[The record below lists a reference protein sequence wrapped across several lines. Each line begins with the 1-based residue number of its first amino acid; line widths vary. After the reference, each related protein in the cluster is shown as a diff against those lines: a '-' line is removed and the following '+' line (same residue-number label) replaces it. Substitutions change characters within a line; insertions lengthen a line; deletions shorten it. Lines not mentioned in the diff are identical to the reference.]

1 MSVEQLEAAV
11 VALGGLLSE
20 VVFLGGATVGL
31 WSTDPAA
38 RPARVTLD
46 VDVVAEVYSL
56 GDYERFQAAL
66 RARGFSEDIDS
77 GVICRWNGPGD
88 LVLDAVPADTRLAGM
103 SGRWLRP
110 AIEAATRYVLPS
122 GVTIRVVSPAWLLVL
137 KLEAFGD
144 RGADDPLE
152 SRDFEDLVL
161 LVDGREELLAEVG
174 RLSIQARDYGGGQL
188 TRVNSL
194 PDFDYGVEGALLG
207 PDGRARAL
215 EVTLPRLAELA
226 RD

>member
-1 MSVEQLEAAV
+1 MSVAQLEAAAS
-11 VALGGLLSE
+11 ALGDLLSE

-46 VDVVAEVYSL
+46 VDVVADVYTL

-103 SGRWLRP
+103 AGRWLRP
-110 AIEAATRYVLPS
+110 AVDAATQYELPS
-122 GVTIRVVSPAWLLVL
+122 GVTIRVVSPVWLLVL

-161 LVDGREELLAEVG
+161 LVDSREELLGEIG
-174 RLSIQARDYGGGQL
+174 WLPPQARDYVREQVK
-188 TRVNSL
+188 RISSL

-207 PDGRARAL
+207 PGGRARAL
-215 EVTLPRLAELA
+215 EVTLPRLEELA
-226 RD
+226 RT